1 MSQGDFTQNSISQIY
16 FKEMIDKLEET
27 ERMIIDMKLIG
38 ELTFKEI
45 AKILK
50 SPMGTVTWKYKKAM
64 DKLRMCKS

>member
-1 MSQGDFTQNSISQIY
+1 
-16 FKEMIDKLEET
+16 MIDKLEET